1 MMLHRVM
8 LAACVAALALAPST
22 QAFTSPA
29 MLGLRSAPAAAARR
43 VGTLRVGRSPL
54 RAPRVAA
61 GLRMQDAPPAAE
73 AEVVEK
79 FEFQAEVSRVMDIII
94 NSLYS
99 DKVGALLAS
108 RALCHHHSPSYP
120 HTLRSVARSSL
131 ESLGLGCCLASSR
144 PSPP

>member
-1 MMLHRVM
+1 MLHRVM
-8 LAACVAALALAPST
+8 LAACVAALALAPSA

-29 MLGLRSAPAAAARR
+29 MLGLRPAPAAAARR
-43 VGTLRVGRSPL
+43 VGPLRVGRSLL

-61 GLRMQDAPPAAE
+61 GLRMQETEAPP

-99 DKVGALLAS
+99 DKVSLPPELYATTTVQVTLTRAAPSPGALWSLWAAAP
-108 RALCHHHSPSYP
+108 RACARQRIALPHS
-120 HTLRSVARSSL
+120 
-131 ESLGLGCCLASSR
+131 G
-144 PSPP
+144 